1 MSHKFTKIIFLL
13 LVLASGLLGLQH
25 WSASQAEKHSIKK
38 EGEAPKSHGLRP
50 SEEHFMSRAWPD
62 LAPDIQA
69 MRDAVAQA
77 QMQDAQETSAFP
89 GFNGQWTAEGPGN
102 IGARINTIA
111 VHPTNPNII
120 LIGYAAGGIYR
131 TTNGGVTW
139 AAVFEDKPQLTIGD
153 IVFHPANPSLVWAA
167 TGDPNIGG
175 YPAVGDGIYKST
187 DGGITWTYSGLRDNA
202 IISKIA
208 VHPTNTNILYAA
220 TMGLPFERNNIR
232 GLYKS
237 INGGGTW
244 QQILFQSDDSGC
256 TDVVLDPNN
265 PNTVY
270 CAFWNRVRNNRESI
284 ADGPQAQIHKSTNGG
299 SSWSILSNGL
309 PTANPQSRIGL
320 RFSGNSANTLFAL
333 VVGTNYEWEG
343 IYKTTDGGANWSSL
357 STNGLPTNSM
367 GGFGWYFG
375 KIWVNPTNDDE
386 IFLSG
391 VDLYGTQDGG
401 ANWQMFGP
409 PWYFYEVHADK
420 HDMAFLPNGDVLL
433 ATDGGLYKSSDYSIW
448 TDMENIPTNEFYRVE
463 YNPHRPTQYTGGMQ
477 DNGTTMGSAAQGINA
492 WERTWGGDGFQP
504 RFHPTDSNIA
514 WYETQNGSLY
524 VNYFGSVNDG
534 DLGVWDSD
542 RKSWDMPYLMSVH
555 NPDIMYSGTDKVY
568 KNDAGPN
575 PNWTPISQDLTDG
588 LVFRP
593 SAHVITALAESPI
606 TAGRLYVGTSDGNMW
621 RSLDDGITW
630 DSIHQNGLP
639 NRYITSI
646 WASEVN
652 QNTIYVSL
660 SGYRDNS
667 QTPHIFKSTNNG
679 NSWTAIANDLPTLA
693 INSIFVLPGYNDR
706 YIFVGTDG
714 GVYGSING
722 GQNWE
727 RLGNNMHY
735 VATYDL
741 DWNPAQRTLM
751 AGTVGKSL
759 LSYPIQPIVSGTS
772 WVEESLD
779 ASVYPTLA
787 QTHIRVSVPNLPSA
801 DTRVDIIDSKGRV
814 VSSGG
819 YLMSEQTDLPV
830 NDLASG
836 LYFVR
841 VSGGGKSNTMK
852 FVKI

>member
-1 MSHKFTKIIFLL
+1 MSYKFTKITLLL

-25 WSASQAEKHSIKK
+25 WSASQAEKHSSKT

-89 GFNGQWTAEGPGN
+89 GFNGQWTTEGPGN

-139 AAVFEDKPQLTIGD
+139 TAVFEDKPQLAIGD

-175 YPAVGDGIYKST
+175 YPAVGDGMYKST
-187 DGGITWTYSGLRDNA
+187 DGGITWAYSGLRDNA

-270 CAFWNRVRNNRESI
+270 CAFWNRIRNNREGI
-284 ADGPQAQIHKSTNGG
+284 ADGPQAQIHKSTNDG
-299 SSWSILSNGL
+299 SSWAVLSNGL

-320 RFSGNSANTLFAL
+320 KFSGNRANTLFAI
-333 VVGTNYEWEG
+333 VVGTNYDWEG
-343 IYKTTDGGANWSSL
+343 IYKTTDGGTSWDSL

-375 KIWVNPTNDDE
+375 KIWVNPTNDNE
-386 IFLSG
+386 IFLGG

-401 ANWQMFGP
+401 LNWQMFGP
-409 PWYFYEVHADK
+409 PWYFYQVHADK

-514 WYETQNGSLY
+514 WYETQNGSLF

-534 DLGVWDSD
+534 DLGTWAND

-555 NPDIMYSGTDKVY
+555 NPDIMYAGTDKVY

-588 LVFRP
+588 LIYRP

-606 TAGRLYVGTSDGNMW
+606 TAGRVYVGTSDGNMW
-621 RSLDDGITW
+621 RSVDDGITW

-679 NSWTAIANDLPTLA
+679 NSWTPIANDLPNLA
-693 INSIFVLPGYNDR
+693 INSIFVLPGYSDR

-727 RLGNNMHY
+727 RLGNNMPY

-759 LSYPIQPIVSGTS
+759 MSYPIQPIVSGTS
-772 WVEESLD
+772 WVEESLA
-779 ASVYPTLA
+779 ASVYPTMA
-787 QTHIRVSVPNLPSA
+787 QTHIRVSVPKLPSA

-814 VSSGG
+814 VSSSG

-830 NDLASG
+830 NDLAAG

-841 VSGGGKSNTMK
+841 ISGGGKSNTMK
-852 FVKI
+852 FVKM